1 MRGPTIHN
9 RCSSL
14 KCFSPLLHVFF
25 FLFFEEFSHSLSS
38 PTFFILSPGCAQEL
52 RPATVSDSSSPFHHT
67 ISIWPFRRMETRG
80 RGREARASSDEN
92 RPLASTN
99 QDPSTAAPQ
108 TATSRPRS
116 RRNSTG
122 PSQSQPRVTRSRR
135 ASRVS
140 SSSATATRRASLPAA
155 NITNNTQPPPSA
167 PERPRRG
174 QASRRSSAAAVP
186 PAPTVEQTSRGSR
199 KRTRSSRRN
208 SEPAQDSL
216 ESGPLVGSS
225 SVGAGPSTS
234 ATPSNNPRPS
244 KRSRRNPASTRNLRS
259 ATTPSSSTPTNGS
272 GSSIRPVRGMNSGS
286 GDGQRSQEANAQRR
300 EEGSNSLGGDRAGP
314 TTLQGLLRRLGAD
327 ISDIFPG
334 NSGSSHARLQQ
345 LRSMI
350 IGPESPEEQLEALTE
365 LSEFLS
371 VGTEESIVSH
381 SVNLF
386 VSPLV
391 NLLRTG
397 PNVEIKIYAA
407 RALTHMME
415 ALPSSSSAI
424 AINGAAGPL
433 CQNLLA
439 IEYIDLAEQ
448 SLSALHKLSADYPH
462 QIVSANG
469 FQAVL
474 SFIDFFPVGVQRV
487 AAATACN
494 LCRSPRADAMDMISS
509 VLPIMMRLLGS
520 DDQRIRE
527 SALLG
532 FTRLAEAFRT
542 SADKLEILSGAE
554 NALIEEV
561 FGLIVPPSP
570 PALSP
575 QSHSCALRLLSLL
588 ARGSAKLALRI
599 LSTEALIQKLK
610 QRIDEGSSVL
620 ATDCLNLADC
630 LLPEM
635 LDIDVAFS
643 QAPRTRR
650 PRRGSASAISNT
662 AVDSKRRE
670 DLERNMNLL
679 QYFGETLFESLMKF
693 YISSADAQA
702 RRTALSV
709 MSKFIANSSNEAL
722 GEVLGRKAEHM
733 SEQTVSS
740 VGFCPFVAAL
750 LGENGS
756 SHEAITGLAMAAST
770 LMKLP
775 LLREP
780 FLREGVVHEIMR
792 IAHQCND
799 ENDDGETDHAVSR
812 SGPDGSVGLSE
823 ADSAGPVVEQLLLA
837 LDTRNPDLLWS
848 AVYSVQRGS
857 AFRSSRGDGFP
868 SASRPPARALL
879 EIRMS
884 SQQALPFLLPRISK
898 SILKNYLGASSDGAL
913 NEDLFKNTSLGQLTN
928 ICDRLDSVKSSR
940 DDVNC
945 IKAFE
950 SLIDLLLSQER
961 VTVFEISRSGA
972 MASLS
977 NFFSQPTDSVGSSRI
992 AAFVR
997 CLSQDGSGSA
1007 FSSLVKLA
1015 LGVLG
1020 SEEKLPLH
1028 ISDSNSSSVGSGLRQ
1043 LTQPFKLRL
1052 KKASVEEGGGGLR
1065 DYAHHVVLIEPLA
1078 IMASVQDF
1086 LWPRVREPDS
1096 HAGGSSSGPA
1106 RRRSSRG
1113 ERGDSDVAILPEN
1126 ESGSADFGEG
1136 NDNEGDDLGED
1147 RLAVEEMF
1155 DMEDEIADDAGADDD
1170 DDHHSGGSD
1179 EEVSSGDED
1188 MIEHDAVDSDDND
1201 NDGPDSMDVDHLAR
1215 SIPPLELDHDALGL
1229 APSRN
1234 GAAGNGRDGPETRSN
1249 TDAGRHDLAFRSYAA
1264 ALAANIQRASG
1275 YAGPSRFEGRA
1286 AITPD
1291 RDDGRGRREPS
1302 SPKLSFSLNGRK
1314 LAHGCSI
1321 LSGVIQSA
1329 NDDHRI
1335 SHKIWS
1341 DVHML
1346 VYAKA
1351 EETQPA
1357 ASRSSGHVAGSSGD
1371 NLGKHS
1377 AGSTDVSTPLRR
1389 SQRLQENR
1397 DRGGDTGPITPVK
1410 ITLESTKAMKPS
1422 VEVLERISTRREV
1435 IPVLRSSPS
1444 LNLPKEIC
1452 AVVDVL
1458 RRLHWIYQGSKS
1470 QHGVLEGTGFP
1481 FSKLVL
1487 PSDIQFVSHKLSAK
1501 MVRQLSDPLALS
1513 GGTTPGWCF
1522 ELSRN
1527 ASFLIPFEVRRILF
1541 QSSTLG
1547 VSRALQLLQTRHD
1560 MSGVG
1565 GSSHRQPRAHREEAR
1580 VSRLHR
1586 QKVRVHRQRI
1596 LESAIKVMNFYS
1608 THNTVL
1614 EVQYFDEA
1622 GTGLGPTLEF
1632 YTMASRELQRIDLR
1646 LWRGSSDK
1654 LSKQREFGGSVSAAF
1669 RINNALMSN
1678 IRSGKRRSRR
1688 HSSSSSGNITG
1699 SSKSDDEP
1707 PAFVVPTGNGL
1718 YPSCLPLL
1726 PTETEKESAETTK
1739 ALFGFVGRLLGK
1751 ALVDGRLLD
1760 LRFSEVFSRLVLAYC
1775 RVIFDNLRSTL
1786 GPSVDSGHCEN
1797 TFYSIDDELDTVD
1810 RDEVW
1815 NLFTSE
1821 VSAMQLLEVVDSQLA
1836 SSLKLIVEML
1846 EKRESDL
1853 VSSLCLTFVLPG
1865 DDKIELVKGGSE
1877 IEVTAQNGDDFV
1889 RRVLYHVLFGGV
1901 CQQVEALLRGLG
1913 DVIDVTKLLMFQSNE
1928 LELLACGPSFEN
1940 WTVPFLIESTRCDH
1954 GYSHESTA
1962 VSYLLQILS
1971 ELDEAD
1977 QQRFVLFTTGSSAL
1991 PLGGLRNLHPK
2002 LTIVRRTP
2010 EAGRSPDECLP
2021 TVMTCTNYFKLP
2033 DYTSYEVA
2041 KKQIMYAVREGQRSF
2056 HLS

>member
-1 MRGPTIHN
+1 
-9 RCSSL
+9 
-14 KCFSPLLHVFF
+14 
-25 FLFFEEFSHSLSS
+25 
-38 PTFFILSPGCAQEL
+38 
-52 RPATVSDSSSPFHHT
+52 
-67 ISIWPFRRMETRG
+67 METRG
-80 RGREARASSDEN
+80 RGREARASSNEN
-92 RPLASTN
+92 RPTASTA
-99 QDPSTAAPQ
+99 QSIPSLGPQ
-108 TATSRPRS
+108 PTNPRS
-116 RRNSTG
+116 RSRRTTAG
-122 PSQSQPRVTRSRR
+122 TPQSQPRLTRSRR
-135 ASRVS
+135 AYRVS
-140 SSSATATRRASLPAA
+140 SSSATATRRASLPAT
-155 NITNNTQPPPSA
+155 NITNNHQPPPSA

-174 QASRRSSAAAVP
+174 QTSRRSSASAVP
-186 PAPTVEQTSRGSR
+186 STAAVEQTSRGSR
-199 KRTRSSRRN
+199 KRTRNSRRN
-208 SEPAQDSL
+208 SSPTQGFLEPDSPV
-216 ESGPLVGSS
+216 GPS

-234 ATPSNNPRPS
+234 ATPPNNPRPS
-244 KRSRRNPASTRNLRS
+244 KRSRRNSGSTRNLRS
-259 ATTPSSSTPTNGS
+259 ATAPPSSTPTNGS
-272 GSSIRPVRGMNSGS
+272 GSSIRPVRGMSSGS

-300 EEGSNSLGGDRAGP
+300 DEGPSSLGSDRAGP

-350 IGPESPEEQLEALTE
+350 VGPESPEEQLEALTE

-397 PNVEIKIYAA
+397 SNVEIKIYAA

-494 LCRSPRADAMDMISS
+494 LCRSPRADAMEMISS

-542 SADKLEILSGAE
+542 SSEKLEILSGAE
-554 NALIEEV
+554 NGLIEEV

-588 ARGSAKLALRI
+588 SRGSAKLALHI

-630 LLPEM
+630 LLPDI
-635 LDIDVAFS
+635 LDIDCAFS

-650 PRRGSASAISNT
+650 PRRGSTSTTSNT

-670 DLERNMNLL
+670 DLERNMKVL

-709 MSKFIANSSNEAL
+709 MSKLIANSSNEAL
-722 GEVLGRKAEHM
+722 SEVLSKKAERVAIR
-733 SEQTVSS
+733 SIS

-756 SHEAITGLAMAAST
+756 PNEALVGLAMAGSS
-770 LMKLP
+770 LIKLP

-792 IAHQCND
+792 LAHQCED
-799 ENDDGETDHAVSR
+799 ENDGNEIQIGLAGSRTGQDG
-812 SGPDGSVGLSE
+812 GLGLNE
-823 ADSAGPVVEQLLLA
+823 VDSAGPIMEQLLIA
-837 LDTRNPDLLWS
+837 LDTQNTDLLWS
-848 AVYSVQRGS
+848 AVSSVQRGS
-857 AFRSSRGDGFP
+857 SFRSGRGEGFP
-868 SASRPPARALL
+868 SSSRPPARALL

-884 SQQALPFLLPRISK
+884 PQQTLPHLLPRIAK
-898 SILKNYLGASSDGAL
+898 SILKNYLGASSEGVL
-913 NEDLFKNTSLGQLTN
+913 NEDLFKNTSLGQLTE
-928 ICDRLDSVKSSR
+928 ICNRLDSVKNPR
-940 DDVNC
+940 DDSNSVTALEN
-945 IKAFE
+945 
-950 SLIDLLLSQER
+950 LINLLLSQDR
-961 VTVFEISRSGA
+961 VTVFEISRSGT
-972 MASLS
+972 MSSLS
-977 NFFSQPTDSVGSSRI
+977 NFLSQATRPTSTSRI
-992 AAFVR
+992 GSFVE
-997 CLSQDGSGSA
+997 CLAGDNTGSA

-1028 ISDSNSSSVGSGLRQ
+1028 ISDSNSSSSVSSGLRQ

-1052 KKASVEEGGGGLR
+1052 KKASTEEGGGGLR

-1086 LWPRVREPDS
+1086 LWPRVKESDCT
-1096 HAGGSSSGPA
+1096 AGGSSSGPS
-1106 RRRSSRG
+1106 RRRTVHG
-1113 ERGDSDVAILPEN
+1113 ERGDSDLAILPDN
-1126 ESGSADFGEG
+1126 ETGSADLGEG
-1136 NDNEGDDLGED
+1136 NENDGDDLGED

-1155 DMEDEIADDAGADDD
+1155 EMEDDD
-1170 DDHHSGGSD
+1170 DPGPDDDDEEHHSGGSD

-1188 MIEHDAVDSDDND
+1188 MIEHDAGDSDEND
-1201 NDGPDSMDVDHLAR
+1201 NEGPDSMDVDHLAR

-1234 GAAGNGRDGPETRSN
+1234 GAAGYGRGSPETRST
-1249 TDAGRHDLAFRSYAA
+1249 TDSGRHDLAFRSYAA

-1275 YAGPSRFEGRA
+1275 LAGPSRFGGRA

-1302 SPKLSFSLNGRK
+1302 SPKLSFSLNGHK

-1321 LSGVIQSA
+1321 LSGVIQSTS
-1329 NDDHRI
+1329 DGYRI
-1335 SHKIWS
+1335 NHKIWS
-1341 DVHML
+1341 DVHVL
-1346 VYAKA
+1346 VYSKA
-1351 EETQPA
+1351 EETQA
-1357 ASRSSGHVAGSSGD
+1357 SASRAAGHSARVSGD
-1371 NLGKHS
+1371 NIGKYS
-1377 AGSTDVSTPLRR
+1377 TGSTDGSAPLRR

-1397 DRGGDTGPITPVK
+1397 DRSGDTGPTTSVK
-1410 ITLESTKAMKPS
+1410 TGTDTAKAVAPS
-1422 VEVLERISTRREV
+1422 AELLQSVCIRREV
-1435 IPVLRSSPS
+1435 VPVPWSNPP

-1458 RRLHWIYQGSKS
+1458 RCLSWIYRGS
-1470 QHGVLEGTGFP
+1470 HIPYAVVEGTGFP

-1501 MVRQLSDPLALS
+1501 MLRQLSDPLALS
-1513 GGTTPGWCF
+1513 GGTTPDWCF

-1527 ASFLIPFEVRRILF
+1527 ASFLISFDVRRILF

-1565 GSSHRQPRAHREEAR
+1565 SSSHRQPRAHREEAR

-1646 LWRGSSDK
+1646 LWRGSSNK
-1654 LSKQREFGGSVSAAF
+1654 LTQAREFGGSVSAAY
-1669 RINNALMSN
+1669 RINNALMAAT
-1678 IRSGKRRSRR
+1678 RSGKRRSRR
-1688 HSSSSSGNITG
+1688 FSLPSSGNASG
-1699 SSKSDDEP
+1699 SSKSEDEP
-1707 PAFVVPTGNGL
+1707 PAFVVPTGTGL

-1726 PTETEKESAETTK
+1726 PTAAEKETAETTR

-1751 ALVDGRLLD
+1751 ALIDGRLLD
-1760 LRFSEVFSRLVLAYC
+1760 LRFSEAFSRLILAYC
-1775 RVIFDNLRSTL
+1775 RVIFDNTRPESGQVAGLRQCGSM
-1786 GPSVDSGHCEN
+1786 G
-1797 TFYSIDDELDTVD
+1797 YSIDEELEKID
-1810 RDEVW
+1810 RNEVW
-1815 NLFTSE
+1815 NVFTSG

-1836 SSLKLIVEML
+1836 SSLRSLVEMVD
-1846 EKRESDL
+1846 KDESDL
-1853 VSSLCLTFVLPG
+1853 ISSLCLTFVLPG
-1865 DDKIELVKGGSE
+1865 DDKIELVKGGC
-1877 IEVTAQNGDDFV
+1877 EVEVSAQNANDFV

-1901 CQQVEALLRGLG
+1901 YQQVEALLRGLG
-1913 DVIDVTKLLMFQSNE
+1913 DVIDVTKLLLFQSDE
-1928 LELLACGPSFEN
+1928 LELLACGPPFEN
-1940 WTVPFLIESTRCDH
+1940 WTVPFLVESTRCDH

-1962 VSYLLQILS
+1962 VTFLLQILS
-1971 ELDEAD
+1971 EMDEAD
-1977 QQRFVLFTTGSSAL
+1977 QQRFVLFTTGSPAL

-2021 TVMTCTNYFKLP
+2021 TVMTCTNYLKLP

-2041 KKQIMYAVREGQRSF
+2041 RKQIMYAVREGQRSF